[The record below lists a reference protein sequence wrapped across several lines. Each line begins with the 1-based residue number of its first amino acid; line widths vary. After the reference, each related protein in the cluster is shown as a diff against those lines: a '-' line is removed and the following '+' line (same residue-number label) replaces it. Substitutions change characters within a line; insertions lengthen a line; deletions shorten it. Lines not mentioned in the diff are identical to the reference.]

1 MICTF
6 TCIGNKYKGYTDFEK
21 TVLYILLIL
30 GAGDSES
37 GNFGSYVLNLEDGRK
52 GGRCSVC
59 GKEFSDRSSARKHV
73 ENIHFPGSFNYSCK
87 FCGETFTK
95 KNMMYMHIS
104 KFHKK

>member
-1 MICTF
+1 MPIICTLKW
-6 TCIGNKYKGYTDFEK
+6 T
-21 TVLYILLIL
+21 LLTNFLIVDPL
-30 GAGDSES
+30 GIQVAAQGVGDSES

-73 ENIHFPGSFNYSCK
+73 ENIHFPGSFIYSCK

>member
-1 MICTF
+1 VLTNFLIVDPL
-6 TCIGNKYKGYTDFEK
+6 GNQVAAQG
-21 TVLYILLIL
+21 V
-30 GAGDSES
+30 GDSES

-73 ENIHFPGSFNYSCK
+73 ENIHFPGSFIYSCK